1 MLQDLIRNLQSSL
14 QSYSQGLAKENLLVE
29 IPWTM
34 VDGDLNVQRLIFRR
48 NNSLY
53 IVKEGEIQ
61 ESTWEYLPAM
71 KSLVITVGGK
81 RILMNEVFIDRKA
94 LILKKDG
101 QSMEFLSFANQNEL
115 PDLNLVEYLNG
126 VRSIEYNNTHT
137 LSGGLQQ
144 TTEESLFFTDTREK
158 IWFFAV
164 LGILL
169 IFIILTAYGFLK

>member
-71 KSLVITVGGK
+71 KSLVITVGGR
-81 RILMNEVFIDRKA
+81 RILMNEVFVDGKA

-101 QSMEFLSFANQNEL
+101 QSMDFLAFANQNEL
-115 PDLNLVEYLNG
+115 PDLNLIGHLKTFKLLTD
-126 VRSIEYNNTHT
+126 SIQNQGNDDKENDSTMELIAT
-137 LSGGLQQ
+137 LAAI
-144 TTEESLFFTDTREK
+144 T
-158 IWFFAV
+158 V
-164 LGILL
+164 VV
-169 IFIILTAYGFLK
+169 IFIMFLYS

>member
-1 MLQDLIRNLQSSL
+1 MLQDLIKNLQSSL

-53 IVKEGEIQ
+53 IVKEAEIQ

-71 KSLVITVGGK
+71 KSLVITVGGR
-81 RILMNEVFIDRKA
+81 RILMNEVFVDGKA

-101 QSMEFLSFANQNEL
+101 QSMDFLSFANQNEL
-115 PDLNLVEYLNG
+115 PDLNLGCYLK
-126 VRSIEYNNTHT
+126 SLAEIESDIRN
-137 LSGGLQQ
+137 
-144 TTEESLFFTDTREK
+144 K
-158 IWFFAV
+158 I
-164 LGILL
+164 
-169 IFIILTAYGFLK
+169 

>member
-1 MLQDLIRNLQSSL
+1 MLQDLIKNLQSSL

-71 KSLVITVGGK
+71 KSLVITVGGR
-81 RILMNEVFIDRKA
+81 RILMNEVFVDGKA

-101 QSMEFLSFANQNEL
+101 QSMDFLSFANQNEL
-115 PDLNLVEYLNG
+115 PDLDLIGYLKSLNKAKEG
-126 VRSIEYNNTHT
+126 YAPPRSIGNTNSAIQDVH
-137 LSGGLQQ
+137 
-144 TTEESLFFTDTREK
+144 EEEDST
-158 IWFFAV
+158 
-164 LGILL
+164 GIY
-169 IFIILTAYGFLK
+169 IAYFIIAVAIILALYSALK